1 MNELVQ
7 EFFAQFS
14 WRDLIDLLIVA
25 FLFYKIVMIIR
36 GTRAVQLLKGL
47 LVLVVAMVV
56 SDWLGFRAINWL
68 LTQLITV
75 GVIAIPIVFQP
86 ELRRALEKLGR
97 GQFFT
102 DTFSITS
109 SKEKHGEVI
118 TEIVKTCSVLKKR
131 GLGGLIVIERKTGLR
146 DFVETGIMID
156 GKISAEFL
164 INIFMPRS
172 PLHDG
177 AVVIK
182 DDVVRAAGCYLP
194 LTEKEGLSK
203 DLGTRH
209 RAAIGITEHSDAISI
224 VVSEE
229 NGKISISVN
238 GKIIRD
244 IKEQDLEKK
253 LKELWEPGESSFVNL
268 WHWKFGNG

>member
-1 MNELVQ
+1 MFELVQ

-47 LVLVVAMVV
+47 LVLVIAMVV

-102 DTFSITS
+102 DAFTITS
-109 SKEKHGEVI
+109 THEKQGEVI
-118 TEIVKTCSVLKKR
+118 TEIVKACGVLKKR

-146 DFVETGIMID
+146 DFVETGVMID

-182 DDVVRAAGCYLP
+182 DNVVRAAGCYLP
-194 LTEKEGLSK
+194 LTEKGGLSR

-209 RAAIGITEHSDAISI
+209 RAALGIAEHSDAISI

-229 NGKISISVN
+229 DGRISIAEN
-238 GKIIRD
+238 GKIIRG
-244 IKEQDLEKK
+244 IEEQELGKK
-253 LKELWEPGESSFVNL
+253 LKELWDPGESSFADL